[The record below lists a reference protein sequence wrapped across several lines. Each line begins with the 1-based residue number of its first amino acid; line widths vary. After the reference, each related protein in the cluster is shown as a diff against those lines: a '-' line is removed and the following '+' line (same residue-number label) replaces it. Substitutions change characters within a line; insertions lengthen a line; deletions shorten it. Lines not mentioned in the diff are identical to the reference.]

1 MGDAGSLFLGFTLAC
16 LTMTTRFYQVGEGQT
31 LLRLAMPVL
40 IMGLPLF
47 DTASVMWIRL
57 REGRP
62 LMQGDRSH
70 FSHRLAAL
78 GMSVREAVLTNY
90 LVAAVTGLGAT
101 LLIYVDATGGAVI
114 LAQAF
119 IVLSLVAL
127 LERTGRR
134 KP

>member
-1 MGDAGSLFLGFTLAC
+1 
-16 LTMTTRFYQVGEGQT
+16 
-31 LLRLAMPVL
+31 
-40 IMGLPLF
+40 
-47 DTASVMWIRL
+47 
-57 REGRP
+57 
-62 LMQGDRSH
+62 
-70 FSHRLAAL
+70 
-78 GMSVREAVLTNY
+78 MSVREAVLTNY